1 MDNLQAFKEK
11 QINTY
16 LASVDLTDMNIKQIQ
31 QDLKNLIGEEP
42 AVKLNYVNEKLLNE
56 DGSEGKRVERLDS
69 VSITFTINKE
79 LLPGQEIPFPI
90 TKNYLVD

>member
-1 MDNLQAFKEK
+1 MDNLQVFKEK

-16 LASVDLTDMNIKQIQ
+16 LSSVDLTNMNIKQIQ
-31 QDLKNLIGEEP
+31 QELKQLIGEEP
-42 AVKLNYVNEKLLNE
+42 AVKLNYINEKSLNE
-56 DGSEGKRVERLDS
+56 DGSEGKRIEKLDS

>member
-1 MDNLQAFKEK
+1 MDNIQAFKEK

-16 LASVDLTDMNIKQIQ
+16 LSSIDLTNMDIKQIK
-31 QDLKNLIGEEP
+31 QDLRNLIGEEP
-42 AVKLNYVNEKLLNE
+42 AVQLNYINEKPLNE
-56 DGSEGKRVERLDS
+56 DGSEGKRVEKLDS

-90 TKNYLVD
+90 TKKFLVD

>member
-1 MDNLQAFKEK
+1 MDNLQVFKEK

-16 LASVDLTDMNIKQIQ
+16 LATVDLTDMNIKQIQ
-31 QDLKNLIGEEP
+31 QELKQLIGEEP
-42 AVKLNYVNEKLLNE
+42 AVKLNYINEKTLNE
-56 DGSEGKRVERLDS
+56 DGSDGKRIEKLDS

-90 TKNYLVD
+90 TKEYLVD

>member
-1 MDNLQAFKEK
+1 MDNLQVFKEK

-16 LASVDLTDMNIKQIQ
+16 LSSVDLTDMNIKQIQ
-31 QDLKNLIGEEP
+31 QELKQLIGEEP
-42 AVKLNYVNEKLLNE
+42 AVKLNYINEKSLNE
-56 DGSEGKRVERLDS
+56 DGSEGKRIEKLDS